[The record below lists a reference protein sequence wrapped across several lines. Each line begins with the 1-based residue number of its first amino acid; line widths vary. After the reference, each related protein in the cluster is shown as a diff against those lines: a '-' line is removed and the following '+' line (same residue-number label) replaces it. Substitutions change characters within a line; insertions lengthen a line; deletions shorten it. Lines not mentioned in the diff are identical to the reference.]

1 MPAKSKAQQR
11 FMGLVKSYQDGD
23 VPASKVSKSVK
34 DAAKSMDKGDVED
47 YASTKH
53 KGKPEKVTEGKLD
66 RIAKALFKDLN
77 KKFPNFDTERKNS
90 TRDFNRVV
98 KYLKGKMP
106 RVPNKKVGEIAVNY
120 HSYRASAK
128 GHNIIPSIDRNDI
141 KDMTKLLTSLGM
153 KEASTTAG
161 VPAYK
166 TPFAFKKS
174 TIKAI
179 GGDDEDDKDELIGG
193 MRDVRKKNTKKDKE
207 QKKMKELKDHEGKM
221 AKSQLERSMKYS
233 KMIYNM
239 IQNVDKGKGVEFPAW
254 VQSKLTKAEDYLQ
267 SVFNYL
273 DGKDG
278 LEDKFQEGV
287 TIKTIVE
294 GVRVRDGESAKPGM
308 WEVFDNHTGK
318 SIKVVKTA
326 SSATR
331 LMNRLMNSG
340 QYNEIATKWVGESVD
355 EISMKMAPFS
365 SSEARQHIN
374 QDIKKMSK
382 FLGKASQQ
390 SIKLMMNGVKGGKYT
405 AMDISRGL
413 KEGPASRTHYG
424 ELGFLQQLWNK
435 VRDGFRRYSK
445 DKKLS

>member
-53 KGKPEKVTEGKLD
+53 KGKPEKVKKELKENRAKLVKNL
-66 RIAKALFKDLN
+66 IKVYKDLDKKFKNYDHTQIRDWGKVTKHLTKKLGGN
-77 KKFPNFDTERKNS
+77 KKLASHISLSYNDYR
-90 TRDFNRVV
+90 
-98 KYLKGKMP
+98 G
-106 RVPNKKVGEIAVNY
+106 GE
-120 HSYRASAK
+120 
-128 GHNIIPSIDRNDI
+128 DI
-141 KDMTKLLTSLGM
+141 KKNINNLIKYAQKMTGKKLEATTTS
-153 KEASTTAG
+153 A
-161 VPAYK
+161 VPAYQ
-166 TPFAFKKS
+166 TPLAFRKS
-174 TIKAI
+174 TFKAI
-179 GGDDEDDKDELIGG
+179 NVDDEDDSDELLGG
-193 MRDVRKKNTKKDKE
+193 LKDVRKKNSKKDKE

-287 TIKTIVE
+287 TIKTIIE
-294 GVRVRDGESAKPGM
+294 GIRVRNGESVKPGM

-355 EISMKMAPFS
+355 EAMAMKPFS
-365 SSEARQHIN
+365 SKEARKHIDY
-374 QDIKKMSK
+374 DIKKMSK
-382 FLGKASQQ
+382 HLGKASQQ
-390 SIKLMMNGVKGGKYT
+390 VIKIMMDGVKGGKYT
-405 AMDISRGL
+405 AMDISRGI
-413 KEGPASRTHYG
+413 KEGPASRTHFG
-424 ELGFLQQLWNK
+424 ELGFIQQLWNK

-445 DKKLS
+445 NRKLS